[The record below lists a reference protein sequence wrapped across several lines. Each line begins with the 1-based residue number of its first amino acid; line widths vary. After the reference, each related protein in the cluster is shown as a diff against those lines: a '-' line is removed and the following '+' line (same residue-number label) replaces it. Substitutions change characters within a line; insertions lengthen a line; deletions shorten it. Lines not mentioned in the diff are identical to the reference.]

1 MTLFQKAGL
10 SGALGNVG
18 DLALKGT
25 NLVVTLLAVAL
36 VDRKGRTWL
45 LKVGTLGM
53 TVGLAVIGALFLAL
67 ERGWLAATPV
77 SGFITLAAFLAMQ
90 MFYSLGPGICVWLV
104 LSELMPA
111 RIRANGMAIALFANQ
126 FVAWGLASSFFPM
139 VNAWGYGPVFFGFA
153 FSGLLYF
160 ITVLFIPETKGRT
173 LEEIEH
179 LFDHKS

>member
-1 MTLFQKAGL
+1 
-10 SGALGNVG
+10 
-18 DLALKGT
+18 
-25 NLVVTLLAVAL
+25 
-36 VDRKGRTWL
+36 
-45 LKVGTLGM
+45 M
-53 TVGLAVIGALFLAL
+53 TVGLALIGALFLAL

-90 MFYSLGPGICVWLV
+90 TFYSLGPGICVWLV

-153 FSGLLYF
+153 FTGLLYF
-160 ITVLFIPETKGRT
+160 ATVLFIPETKGKT
-173 LEEIEH
+173 LDEIEH
-179 LFDHKS
+179 LFDRPSGKNCPVQK